1 MFFAAMKVVCFSICL
16 LVVFFFSSCHNKI
29 PEDILSPSKM
39 EEILYDYH
47 IAQAMGQLSDSA
59 DYNTQLYSEAV
70 FKKYDITEADF
81 DKSMEYYSRH
91 ADELYKIYQK
101 LNDRFGSSANPS
113 KLGVGHP
120 IAGADTT
127 IVWSGNSFNLLSA
140 NGRNH
145 LDFNIPLNSTVQ
157 AGSQLIM
164 RFYTQWVYHEGEKS
178 AILNLT
184 IHYANDSTVV
194 MTRNVY
200 DSGEQTLSM
209 WVGDVPIRSISGFVY
224 QVATWATRPKL
235 LVISQPML
243 LCVNPKREDKTQKEH
258 RESKADSSE
267 SNKTKSSEQYIQD
280 SLLNMDKEH
289 SKQNHFK

>member
-1 MFFAAMKVVCFSICL
+1 MRVVYFSICL
-16 LVVFFFSSCHNKI
+16 LGIFFLKSCHNKA

-101 LNDRFGSSANPS
+101 LNDRFGSSANSS
-113 KLGVGHP
+113 KLGVGHS
-120 IAGADTT
+120 IAGTDTT
-127 IVWSGNSFNLLSA
+127 IVWSGNSLNLLSA
-140 NGRNH
+140 NGRTH
-145 LDFNIPLNSTVQ
+145 LDFNIPLDSTVQ
-157 AGSQLIM
+157 AGSQFIM
-164 RFYTQWVYHEGEKS
+164 RFYTQWIYHEGEKS

-184 IHYANDSTVV
+184 IHYANDSTVM
-194 MTRNVY
+194 MTRNIY
-200 DSGEQTLSM
+200 DSGEQTMSM
-209 WVGDVPIRSISGFVY
+209 WLGNVPVRSISGFVY
-224 QVATWATRPKL
+224 QVATWTARPKL
-235 LVISQPML
+235 LVISQPMF
-243 LCVNPKREDKTQKEH
+243 LCVNPKREYKTQKEP
-258 RESKADSSE
+258 RESKADSLE
-267 SNKTKSSEQYIQD
+267 KKKTKSSEQYIQD
-280 SLLNMDKEH
+280 SLLNVDKEH

>member
-1 MFFAAMKVVCFSICL
+1 MRVVYLGIYL
-16 LVVFFFSSCHNKI
+16 LVVFLLSSCRKKA

-59 DYNTQLYSEAV
+59 DYNTKLYSEAV

-81 DKSMEYYSRH
+81 DKSMVHYSRH

-101 LNDRFGSSANPS
+101 LNERFGSSVNSS
-113 KLGVGHP
+113 KLSTGHTIVGT
-120 IAGADTT
+120 DTT
-127 IVWSGNSFNLLSA
+127 IVWSGNSLNLLSA

-145 LDFNIPLNSTVQ
+145 LDFDIPVDSTVQ

-164 RFYTQWVYHEGEKS
+164 RFYTQWIYHEGEKS

-194 MTRNVY
+194 MTRNIY
-200 DSGEQTLSM
+200 DSGEQTLSL
-209 WVGDVPIRSISGFVY
+209 WVGDTPIRFINGFVY

-235 LVISQPML
+235 LVISQPMF
-243 LCVNPKREDKTQKEH
+243 LCINPKKGDKTENEQQK
-258 RESKADSSE
+258 SKADSTE
-267 SNKTKSSEQYIQD
+267 SKKAKSSEQQIQD
-280 SLLNMDKEH
+280 SLLNIDKEH